1 MAEETNFSQGEAEEV
16 KYQER
21 KRLLFFGLPWT
32 FTKYTISQDM
42 ITVDE
47 GLIKVEENDCY
58 MYKVQ
63 DVKLTATLPERIFGL
78 GTIICYTGDVTDK
91 ELRLSHIKH
100 AKEIK
105 NYLLKHEF
113 THEQWSGYHSVKKIT
128 DLEIFELVRDM
139 ATEMTWFPDC
149 LHHFEVTNVGTNHD
163 LMKILRPRQLSPK
176 MLNM

>member
-1 MAEETNFSQGEAEEV
+1 MAEETNFSQGEAEEI

-63 DVKLTATLPERIFGL
+63 DVKLTATLPERIVGL

-105 NYLLKHEF
+105 NYLLKASEAARIKRR
-113 THEQWSGYHSVKKIT
+113 T
-128 DLEIFELVRDM
+128 
-139 ATEMTWFPDC
+139 
-149 LHHFEVTNVGTNHD
+149 
-163 LMKILRPRQLSPK
+163 
-176 MLNM
+176 LNMQDIGAGIADDVDL